1 MGEEESPTLGSE
13 EDDKRVARLPFLVS
27 VVSGIDT
34 FSQWTTTDTPD
45 VDVDARSIFGRST
58 GTLEGDAPTE
68 EPCWVGF
75 PLPKKMLANLSLSG

>member
-13 EDDKRVARLPFLVS
+13 EDDKSVARLSFLVS

-58 GTLEGDAPTE
+58 GTLEEGAPTE
-68 EPCWVGF
+68 ELCWVGF
-75 PLPKKMLANLSLSG
+75 PLPKEMLANLSLSG